1 MVNTAEVSGRV
12 NPRNELAT
20 LSTLSKN
27 ADDMIFRIF
36 LPGSPWVMGRV
47 CVCIRVCVVLY
58 AEKFLPSTANIYLM
72 LFEQA
77 AR

>member
-1 MVNTAEVSGRV
+1 MVNTAEVSSKV
-12 NPRNELAT
+12 NPQNEVAT

-36 LPGSPWVMGRV
+36 LPASRVYIHV
-47 CVCIRVCVVLY
+47 CVCVCVVLY